1 MTARL
6 DLATIKKYPRTSN
19 YHVDVGLPY
28 LASHVLH
35 YIETYALDM
44 NPPFQRSHVW
54 NDAQRVAYIEHV
66 LAGGM
71 SGRDIYVN
79 HSSWHILG
87 KDVPSVLVDGKQ
99 RLDALLKF
107 VGGELAVFG
116 GYHYNEIDNLRG
128 HVSSIRWHVNELP
141 TMDEVIEWYLAIN
154 ARGTPHTY
162 EELDLAR
169 SCMGVAYNPTP
180 EEVQSHA
187 GLDRPI
193 FVEMLRK
200 REEATAARHVREAEE
215 KARREAT
222 EAAKE
227 AARVARRR
235 ELAAARRAAKAV
247 GK

>member
-1 MTARL
+1 MRL
-6 DLATIKKYPRTSN
+6 DLSTIKKYPRTSN
-19 YHVDVGLPY
+19 YHCDVGLPY

-54 NDAQRVAYIEHV
+54 NDAQRVAYLEHV

-71 SGRDIYVN
+71 SGRDIYIN
-79 HSSWHILG
+79 HTTWHTLG
-87 KDVPSVLVDGKQ
+87 ALGQAVLVDGKQ

-107 VGGELAVFG
+107 VGGELSVFG
-116 GYHYNEIDNLRG
+116 GYRYDQIDNLRG

-169 SCMGVAYNPTP
+169 SCMGVAYAPTA
-180 EEVQSHA
+180 EEVQAHA

-193 FVEMLRK
+193 FAEMLRK

-215 KARREAT
+215 KAQREAA

-227 AARVARRR
+227 AERAARRR
-235 ELAAARRAAKAV
+235 ERAVARRAAKAV
-247 GK
+247 AR